1 MIRDLVADVY
11 QLDPAQPVAQIR
23 TLEQVRQQ
31 ALAPPRLI
39 STLLGSFALLALI
52 ITAAGIQGVMGL
64 TVSQRIKEIGI
75 RIALGATRG
84 SVLRMILRHGLLLV
98 GTGVALGLAVSYGGT
113 RLIGEI
119 AMSGLLFGVQPTDS
133 LTIFS
138 VSFLLLLVAAAACY
152 GPARRAMAVDP
163 METLRAE

>member
-1 MIRDLVADVY
+1 
-11 QLDPAQPVAQIR
+11 
-23 TLEQVRQQ
+23 
-31 ALAPPRLI
+31 
-39 STLLGSFALLALI
+39 
-52 ITAAGIQGVMGL
+52 MGL

-98 GTGVALGLAVSYGGT
+98 GTGVAFGLAVSYGGT
-113 RLIGEI
+113 RLIG
-119 AMSGLLFGVQPTDS
+119 AMALSGLLFGVQPNDS

-138 VSFLLLLVAAAACY
+138 VSLLLLLVAAAACY
-152 GPARRAMAVDP
+152 GPVRRAIAVDP